1 MGPVLPG
8 LKALKA
14 WSSATAVLPLSNFL
28 CLFRSHST
36 EFSASGPFPSAQGL
50 PNLGTLLLGTLLSSA
65 FSSSLF
71 SRVPRSL
78 WCGQND
84 CPCLSYRLLIWLVH
98 AMHVDQALTVVPLQ
112 GCAGS

>member
-1 MGPVLPG
+1 MALLTMGLVSPG

-14 WSSATAVLPLSNFL
+14 WLSATAVLPPSSFL

-50 PNLGTLLLGTLLSSA
+50 PSLGTLLLGTLSSVL
-65 FSSSLF
+65 SSSLF

-84 CPCLSYRLLIWLVH
+84 CLSLPLLPLAGLVGSRH
-98 AMHVDQALTVVPLQ
+98 A
-112 GCAGS
+112 C